1 MTRGSHA
8 EVRARVNEKAFRL
21 DFFIAIAAL
30 LVSAVSAIALIYQTR
45 VIGAQYAATI
55 WPYLT
60 VNENYNG
67 RQQQIVLANDGMG
80 PALIRS
86 ARLDLDGRPLQS
98 WTAYMTRLMSDI
110 EGAPR
115 LGQSVG
121 FTAQGVGAGSTLRPG
136 ASLTLFS
143 ASFSRGIA
151 STAIG
156 AILKHRLDLRFC
168 YCSLN
173 GSCWTMRASSAGPV
187 STQTPVHGCGA
198 PSVITASTSLLESPA
213 PK

>member
-1 MTRGSHA
+1 M
-8 EVRARVNEKAFRL
+8 L
-21 DFFIAIAAL
+21 I
-30 LVSAVSAIALIYQTR
+30 SAVSAMALIYQSR

-60 VNENYNG
+60 VRENYNL

-80 PALIRS
+80 PALIHS
-86 ARLDLDGRPLQS
+86 ARLEVDGRSVPS
-98 WTAYMTRLMSDI
+98 WTEYMARLTAEI
-110 EGAPR
+110 KAGRPQH
-115 LGQSVG
+115 GQRIA

-151 STAIG
+151 SSAINVM
-156 AILKHRLDLRFC
+156 LKHRLALRFC

-173 GSCWTMRASSAGPV
+173 GSCWTMQASSSGPISMQVPVHVCGSPSIIDASAGELA
-187 STQTPVHGCGA
+187 TPV
-198 PSVITASTSLLESPA
+198 PQ
-213 PK
+213 K